1 MTTPDEFLSRV
12 FAAADDAALALA
24 CTSPARQEE
33 WLEGFA
39 RRVRAQWG
47 ETFAPYLSEGDV
59 DGVVADLVGRVRA
72 KRDYLERFGRGTA

>member
-1 MTTPDEFLSRV
+1 MTPDQFLTRV

-24 CTSPARQEE
+24 CTSPTRQGE

-47 ETFAPYLSEGDV
+47 DLFAPYLSESDV
-59 DGVVADLVGRVRA
+59 DAVVADLVGHVRA
-72 KRDYLERFGRGTA
+72 KRDRIERFGRGAA